1 MTATNPGPAP
11 IMPEEKEIR
20 TTSLR
25 RPPLWLFLLFVVLV
39 LLTLVLYLAFVHQP
53 ALAMAEAGASAAVG
67 LTCPRASS

>member
-1 MTATNPGPAP
+1 MTATNPEPVP
-11 IMPEEKEIR
+11 TMPEEEEIR

-53 ALAMAEAGASAAVG
+53 VVA
-67 LTCPRASS
+67 